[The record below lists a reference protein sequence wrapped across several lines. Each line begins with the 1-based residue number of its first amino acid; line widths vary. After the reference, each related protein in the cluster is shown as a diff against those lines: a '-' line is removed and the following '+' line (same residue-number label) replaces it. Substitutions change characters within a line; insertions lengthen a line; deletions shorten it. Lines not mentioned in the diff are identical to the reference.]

1 MANSPSWGGHLYAVT
16 ANMDGFLG
24 DNPAPAPGVSPGPV
38 SPYAKPGYTDNSPS
52 SFAGI
57 LAFTEH
63 TFGLAPLGPND
74 SQGYDFRNA
83 FNYAQ
88 APRRPVP
95 MVVRKLPWSA
105 RHIRVTPAMLHDVT

>member
-1 MANSPSWGGHLYAVT
+1 MTACDNWIGQLVSAVENGPEWRST
-16 ANMDGFLG
+16 AM
-24 DNPAPAPGVSPGPV
+24 
-38 SPYAKPGYTDNSPS
+38 
-52 SFAGI
+52 FAGI

-95 MVVRKLPWSA
+95 MVVRRLPWSA
-105 RHIRVTPAMLHDVT
+105 RHIRVTPAMLHDAT